1 MPAKRDQQLLID
13 AARLYYVDGLD
24 QGQVGERLGL
34 SRSSV
39 SRILHEARSS
49 GLVQIHIVGD
59 DRTVRDGELER
70 RLVRTFGL
78 REALVADTS
87 TSADPGASVARL
99 AGEAFPRLA
108 SGASRI
114 GFSWGLTVARFID
127 LLPDTRLRPDTR
139 IVPLVGGMPTLDSAP
154 SGNSHL
160 QILADKCGAVAGRFD
175 APAIVESALTQQAMM
190 SESSVQASL
199 AEARSCDLGFVGI
212 GNYEVQTSRAVMS
225 AMRLSFEEKSA
236 VEAAHPVGD
245 MLGRYFTIEGVP
257 LGPPAS
263 ERVIGI
269 DLDDLRRI
277 RTVIGLATGRAK
289 TTGTLGALRTGAL
302 DVLVVDDELAQA
314 LLAANR

>member
-199 AEARSCDLGFVGI
+199 AEARSCD
-212 GNYEVQTSRAVMS
+212 
-225 AMRLSFEEKSA
+225 
-236 VEAAHPVGD
+236 
-245 MLGRYFTIEGVP
+245 RYFTIEGVP

-302 DVLVVDDELAQA
+302 DILVVDDVLAQA
-314 LLAANR
+314 LLAANH

>member
-24 QGQVGERLGL
+24 QGQVGARLGL

-49 GLVQIHIVGD
+49 GLVQIRVVGD
-59 DRTVRDGELER
+59 DRTVRNGDLER
-70 RLVRTFGL
+70 RLVKAFGL

-87 TSADPGASVARL
+87 TSTDRLSSVARL
-99 AGEAFPRLA
+99 AGESFARLA
-108 SGASRI
+108 SGSSRI
-114 GFSWGLTVARFID
+114 GFGWGLTIARFID
-127 LLPDTRLRPDTR
+127 LLPETSLRPDTR

-154 SGNSHL
+154 SGNTHL

-190 SESSVQASL
+190 NESSVQASL

-212 GNYEVQTSRAVMS
+212 GNYEVQTSRAVMN
-225 AMRLSFEEKSA
+225 AMRLSATEKSA
-236 VEAAHPVGD
+236 VEAARPVGD
-245 MLGRYFTIEGVP
+245 MLGRYYTIEGVP
-257 LGPPAS
+257 LGPPTS

-277 RTVIGLATGRAK
+277 NTVVGLATGRAK
-289 TTGTLGALRTGAL
+289 APGTFGALGTGAL
-302 DVLVVDDELAQA
+302 DILAVDDVLAEA
-314 LLAANR
+314 LLAMKN

>member
-24 QGQVGERLGL
+24 QGQVGARLGL

-39 SRILHEARSS
+39 SRILHEARST
-49 GLVQIHIVGD
+49 GLVQIRIVGD
-59 DRTVRDGELER
+59 DRTVRNGDLER
-70 RLVRTFGL
+70 RLGQAFGL

-87 TSADPGASVARL
+87 ASTDHLASVARL
-99 AGEAFPRLA
+99 AGESFARLA
-108 SGASRI
+108 SGSSRI
-114 GFSWGLTVARFID
+114 GFGWGLTIAQFID
-127 LLPDTRLRPDTR
+127 LLAETPLRSDTR

-154 SGNSHL
+154 SGNTHL
-160 QILADKCGAVAGRFD
+160 QILADKCGATAGRFD

-212 GNYEVQTSRAVMS
+212 GNYEVQTSRAVMGAMKLS
-225 AMRLSFEEKSA
+225 ASEKSA

-257 LGPPAS
+257 LGPPTS

-277 RTVIGLATGRAK
+277 ETVVGLASGRAK
-289 TTGTLGALRTGAL
+289 APGTLGALRTEAL
-302 DVLVVDDELAQA
+302 DILVVDDVLAEA
-314 LLAANR
+314 LLAMAA